1 MPSFVDVELI
11 QIERGPVLD
20 TVHRGRVAIVDTQGQ
35 ILLSLGDIE
44 SLAFMRSS
52 AKPFQAASA
61 LRLGAAQRYPLS
73 PRELAIMS
81 GSHAA
86 ETFHTEVLHGLLAM
100 TGLGLDAL
108 HCGADWPTDSP
119 SRQALTAQGG
129 SPSPLY
135 HNCSGKHLGMLAA
148 CLAQGWP
155 LEGYQQADHPLQV
168 AIRQHLAEWADHP
181 TESIE
186 TAIDGCTVPTFALPL
201 DRAALAF
208 ARLGQATQHAP
219 SSPLGQIGNA
229 MRQHSALVS
238 GTHQLDHALMEVTQ
252 GRLVSKGGAEGYW
265 GLASL
270 EQGWGLALKIS
281 DGKPRAVAPTL
292 FALLRHLDAI
302 SHAELTALEAR
313 FSPLLRV
320 HDGQVVG
327 HMTFVGLNSA
337 IIGDSPSLPIAP

>member
-1 MPSFVDVELI
+1 MLPFADEELV
-11 QIERGPVLD
+11 QIWRGAVLD

-35 ILLSLGDIE
+35 ALLSLGDVH

-61 LRLGAAQRYPLS
+61 LRLGAGQRYPLS
-73 PRELAIMS
+73 PREIAIMA

-86 ETFHTEVLHGLLAM
+86 ESIHTEVLHGLMAM
-100 TGLGLDAL
+100 TGLGLEAL
-108 HCGADWPTDSP
+108 HCGADWPTDGA
-119 SRQALTAQGG
+119 SRHALTVQGG
-129 SPSPLY
+129 GPSPLY

-168 AIRQHLAEWADHP
+168 AIRHDLAEWADYP
-181 TESIE
+181 SESIQ

-201 DRAALAF
+201 ERVALAF
-208 ARLGQATQHAP
+208 ARLGQATQHEP
-219 SSPLGQIGNA
+219 SSPLGRVGDA
-229 MRQHSALVS
+229 MRRHSALVS
-238 GTHQLDHALMEVTQ
+238 GTRQLDHALMEVTG

-281 DGKPRAVAPTL
+281 DGNPRAIAPTL
-292 FALLRHLDAI
+292 FALLRRLDAI
-302 SHAELTALEAR
+302 SPTELEALEVR
-313 FSPLLRV
+313 FSPLICV
-320 HDGQVVG
+320 HDGQIVG
-327 HMTFVGLNSA
+327 KMNFTAL
-337 IIGDSPSLPIAP
+337 DSVIMDGKES